1 MDNSLELDLID
12 VLQLI
17 LYNVPLFVYGTLC
30 DEFSCIII
38 KHLSMLNSAF
48 YYFKM
53 ELHSVTWTL

>member
-17 LYNVPLFVYGTLC
+17 LYNVPLFVYWTLC

-48 YYFKM
+48 YYF
-53 ELHSVTWTL
+53 